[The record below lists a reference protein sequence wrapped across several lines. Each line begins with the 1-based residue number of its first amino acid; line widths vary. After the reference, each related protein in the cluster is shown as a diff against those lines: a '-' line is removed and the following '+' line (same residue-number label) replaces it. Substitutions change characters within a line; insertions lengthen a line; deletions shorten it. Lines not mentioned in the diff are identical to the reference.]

1 MRRIHAVFLG
11 KPLAIEMFE
20 QVGGGQTC
28 PVLGQYRHVFQS
40 KHPIQVAE
48 DRQEPWGTVDVRV
61 FQLVHC
67 NCWKKYGV
75 VMNSL
80 EVVVNSLTVIR
91 FDLKGAGGTLIRLI

>member
-1 MRRIHAVFLG
+1 MMEERLD
-11 KPLAIEMFE
+11 
-20 QVGGGQTC
+20 VG
-28 PVLGQYRHVFQS
+28 
-40 KHPIQVAE
+40 
-48 DRQEPWGTVDVRV
+48 D
-61 FQLVHC
+61 